1 MVVWNA
7 AEPVTS
13 PVGAIGKSLPPI
25 PNNRGME
32 TLVGACI
39 GIGLAAACG
48 MRVFI
53 PLLVLGLA
61 SRVGVVS
68 LSESTAWLASTP
80 ALCTLGVACLVEVAA
95 YWLPSIDHALDVMA
109 APAAL
114 AAGTLVAASQFGEF
128 TPALSWGLGAIAGG
142 GAAGLSTATSVSTR
156 GVGTLSTAGVVNP
169 LISAVQTALSAVVS
183 VLAVVVPVALAA
195 VLVLVTAGGVML
207 MRRRWRTSVSRG
219 AVATI

>member
-1 MVVWNA
+1 
-7 AEPVTS
+7 
-13 PVGAIGKSLPPI
+13 
-25 PNNRGME
+25 ME
-32 TLVGACI
+32 TIIGACI

-61 SRVGVVS
+61 SKAGFVT

-80 ALCTLGVACLVEVAA
+80 ALWTLGVACLVEVAA
-95 YWLPSIDHALDVMA
+95 YWVPSIDHALDVVA

-142 GAAGLSTATSVSTR
+142 GVAGLSTATSVSAR
-156 GVGTLSTAGVVNP
+156 GVGTVSTAGLVNP
-169 LISAVQTALSAVVS
+169 LISSVQSALSAVVS
-183 VLAVVVPVALAA
+183 VLAVVVPLALAG
-195 VLVLVTAGGVML
+195 VLLVVLAAFVVAW
-207 MRRRWRTSVSRG
+207 RRRGRRSEGRG
-219 AVATI
+219 VVATA

>member
-1 MVVWNA
+1 
-7 AEPVTS
+7 
-13 PVGAIGKSLPPI
+13 
-25 PNNRGME
+25 ME

-61 SRVGVVS
+61 SRAGLVT
-68 LSESTAWLASTP
+68 LSDSTAWLASTP

-95 YWLPSIDHALDVMA
+95 YWLPSIDHALDVVA

-114 AAGTLVAASQFGEF
+114 AAGTLAAASQFGEF

-142 GAAGLSTATSVSTR
+142 GVAGLSTATSVSTR
-156 GVGTLSTAGVVNP
+156 GVGTVGTAGLVNP
-169 LISAVQTALSAVVS
+169 LISAVQSALSAVVS

-195 VLVLVTAGGVML
+195 VLMVVAVTAIVL
-207 MRRRWRTSVSRG
+207 LRRWRRRADVG
-219 AVATI
+219 GVVAAG

>member
-1 MVVWNA
+1 
-7 AEPVTS
+7 
-13 PVGAIGKSLPPI
+13 
-25 PNNRGME
+25 ME
-32 TLVGACI
+32 TIIGACI

-61 SRVGVVS
+61 SKAGFVT

-80 ALCTLGVACLVEVAA
+80 ALWTLGVACLVEVAA
-95 YWLPSIDHALDVMA
+95 YWVPSIDHALDVVA

-142 GAAGLSTATSVSTR
+142 GVAGLSTATSVSAR
-156 GVGTLSTAGVVNP
+156 GVGTVSTAGLVNP
-169 LISAVQTALSAVVS
+169 LISSVQSALSAVVS
-183 VLAVVVPVALAA
+183 VLAVVVPLALAG
-195 VLVLVTAGGVML
+195 VLLVVLAALVVAW
-207 MRRRWRTSVSRG
+207 RRRGRRSEGRG
-219 AVATI
+219 VVATA